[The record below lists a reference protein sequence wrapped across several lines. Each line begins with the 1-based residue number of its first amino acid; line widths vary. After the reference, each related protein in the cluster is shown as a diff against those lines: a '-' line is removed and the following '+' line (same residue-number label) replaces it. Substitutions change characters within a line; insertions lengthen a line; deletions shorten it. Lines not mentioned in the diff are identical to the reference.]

1 MSREIL
7 NQFGPTLDHY
17 EMLQTLGTGAFSEV
31 KKAMHKE
38 TKQLVA
44 IKIIDRA
51 KCKGKESMIQSEIDI
66 LKKVEHPNI
75 VKLYDIFES
84 PDKIYLV
91 MELVTGGELFDSI
104 VERGKYTEK
113 DSAELIYQ
121 ILKGV
126 EYLHSVGICHRDLK
140 PENLLYYEKSKN
152 SKIMLSDFGLSK
164 IFNDDQVMKTAC
176 GTPGY
181 VAPEVLRRKG
191 YRKEVDMWSIGVIT
205 YILLCGYPPFYE
217 ENNAEL
223 FNQILKG
230 KFEFDAPYWDNISN
244 QAKNFVSRSLVVDSS
259 RRLTVHN
266 ALCHPFITEHVP
278 EALEAMKQELEEVRK
293 STRSLRIL
301 EVETHALKAKG
312 GPFDEIKDS
321 ATIVSSREDVGFLS
335 TLPFLGKT
343 VEIHPKV
350 ANIVNYNFSS
360 VSAECLEMYRKA
372 LLEQIPSFDVVI
384 LQHIFSHKQK
394 ENELWIQAL
403 RSKGFYVA
411 STVSKSVWSGSDHGL
426 AIVSKLPIV
435 AQNTMSLKKGLLG
448 DKFQSKAGIYA
459 KVQIADDRSLHLFSF
474 DLGSLK
480 QYQITKEKQFVAMKQ
495 FVNACTKDLR
505 KTDCIVTGG
514 DYCIDHI
521 EDMTDMNTALRV
533 DNSSRGGDINRSLV
547 LQDVLKLKSPSE
559 SRSFGSRLLVGN
571 AAYKLCD
578 ERFAIDTNLLGT
590 HNFCGVDGITVRV
603 IHQ

>member
-1 MSREIL
+1 MSRELTNQIKPSLEEYDIL
-7 NQFGPTLDHY
+7 
-17 EMLQTLGTGAFSEV
+17 ETLGSGAFSEV
-31 KKAMHKE
+31 KKAIHKE
-38 TKQLVA
+38 TKNLVA

-75 VKLYDIFES
+75 VKLYEIFES

-121 ILKGV
+121 ILKGI

-140 PENLLYYEKSKN
+140 PENLLYNDKSPK

-230 KFEFDAPYWDNISN
+230 RFEFDSPYWDNISN
-244 QAKNFVSRSLVVDSS
+244 QAKNFVSRCLVVDSS

-266 ALCHPFITEHVP
+266 GLCHPFITEHVP
-278 EALEAMKQELEEVRK
+278 EALESMKRELEEVRR
-293 STRSLRIL
+293 STRSLRIMDIETIGLKPKGKDL
-301 EVETHALKAKG
+301 E
-312 GPFDEIKDS
+312 DS
-321 ATIVSSREDVGFLS
+321 ATVLSSRDQFSMLS
-335 TLPFLGKT
+335 SIPFNSADKEPVL
-343 VEIHPKV
+343 KV
-350 ANIVNYNFSS
+350 ANIVNYNFST
-360 VSAECLEMYRKA
+360 VSSECLEMYRKA
-372 LLEQIPSFDVVI
+372 LAEQLPTFDVAI
-384 LQHIFSHKQK
+384 LQHIFSSNRPK
-394 ENELWIQAL
+394 ENELWVSQLKA
-403 RSKGFYVA
+403 KGFHVA
-411 STVSKSVWSGSDHGL
+411 SSSGKSVWGNLDNGL
-426 AIVSKLPIV
+426 AIISKMPIV
-435 AQNTMSLKKGLLG
+435 AISTMSLKKGLLG
-448 DKFQSKAGIYA
+448 DKFQSKAGLFA
-459 KVQIADDRSLHLFSF
+459 KIQVADDRSIYLFSF
-474 DLGSLK
+474 DLKSLK
-480 QYQITKEKQFVAMKQ
+480 QYSVGKEKQFLVMKQ
-495 FVNACTKDLR
+495 FINTHTKDMR
-505 KTDCIVTGG
+505 KGDCIVSGG
-514 DYCIDHI
+514 DFCIEHP
-521 EDMTDMNTALRV
+521 EDLNEMNALLRK
-533 DNSSRGGDINRSLV
+533 DNSLTSGQMNKPLMMQDVSKLRGVGEAKSLV
-547 LQDVLKLKSPSE
+547 N
-559 SRSFGSRLLVGN
+559 LLFVGN
-571 AAYKLCD
+571 TTHHLCD
-578 ERFAIDTNLLGT
+578 ERFAIDSSMLGS

-603 IHQ
+603 VYK